1 MSRPPFDLT
10 QVLQQAQEF
19 GGKLQRL
26 QAELRH
32 RTVQTTAGGGMVE
45 VTVNG
50 AMEVVSVRIDP
61 QAVDRRDVEMLQDL
75 VVAAVNQGIRRA
87 REMAQEAMQQAMGI
101 PMGDVLQ
108 LLGQLK

>member
-1 MSRPPFDLT
+1 
-10 QVLQQAQEF
+10 
-19 GGKLQRL
+19 
-26 QAELRH
+26 
-32 RTVQTTAGGGMVE
+32 MVE